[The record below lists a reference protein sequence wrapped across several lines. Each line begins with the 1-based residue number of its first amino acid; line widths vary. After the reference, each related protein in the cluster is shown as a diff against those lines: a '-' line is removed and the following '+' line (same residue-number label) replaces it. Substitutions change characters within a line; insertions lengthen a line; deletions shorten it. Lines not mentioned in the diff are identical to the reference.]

1 MNLVILVYGGS
12 TQQYV
17 YRCDEKYTFWGVFVE
32 PSQRGETGLIALL
45 GLARVRKYS
54 NLVHLEH
61 CVSTGQDVCIL
72 DRKYVILGCILRRM
86 PDEGKGSY
94 CTFWPR
100 ARKEI

>member
-1 MNLVILVYGGS
+1 MYSEENV
-12 TQQYV
+12 
-17 YRCDEKYTFWGVFVE
+17 
-32 PSQRGETGLIALL
+32 RGDKRELL
-45 GLARVRKYS
+45 HFFGLAGGRKYS

-61 CVSTGQDVCIL
+61 CVSTGQDVYIL

-86 PDEGKGSY
+86 SNEVKGSY

>member
-1 MNLVILVYGGS
+1 MCHV
-12 TQQYV
+12 
-17 YRCDEKYTFWGVFVE
+17 GVSSE
-32 PSQRGETGLIALL
+32 QNAQRGKNVNTALF
-45 GLARVRKYS
+45 GLARGRKYS

-86 PDEGKGSY
+86 STQGKGSY

-100 ARKEI
+100 VRKEI